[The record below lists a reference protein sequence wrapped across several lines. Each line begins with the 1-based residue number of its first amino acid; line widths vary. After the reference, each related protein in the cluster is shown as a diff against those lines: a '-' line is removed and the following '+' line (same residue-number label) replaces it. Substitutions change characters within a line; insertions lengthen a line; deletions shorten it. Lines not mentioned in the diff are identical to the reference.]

1 MRAIFP
7 PEQEQQLIADFF
19 SGARAPFFVEV
30 GAADPQFGSQTWHLE
45 QAGWSGV
52 LIEPRPD
59 MAAKLRTERRARVY
73 QNACSSP
80 ANAGRTMTLQ
90 LRGGYST
97 LGDKLVIAG
106 MAAQDTLPVSITTL
120 DAILRDANAPQPL
133 DFISID
139 VEGHEIE
146 VLDGFDLGYWRP
158 RLILIEDHV
167 LSLELHR
174 TLQER
179 GYKWVRRSG
188 LNSWYVPVDF
198 PMGVSRWGW
207 AQFFRKYYLSMP
219 TRRVRD
225 TVRRARAATGIL
237 PPSQSH

>member
-1 MRAIFP
+1 M
-7 PEQEQQLIADFF
+7 
-19 SGARAPFFVEV
+19 
-30 GAADPQFGSQTWHLE
+30 
-45 QAGWSGV
+45 
-52 LIEPRPD
+52 
-59 MAAKLRTERRARVY
+59 
-73 QNACSSP
+73 
-80 ANAGRTMTLQ
+80 
-90 LRGGYST
+90 
-97 LGDKLVIAG
+97 
-106 MAAQDTLPVSITTL
+106 TL

-133 DFISID
+133 DYTSID

-174 TLQER
+174 TLQTR

-188 LNSWYVPVDF
+188 LNSWYVPADF
-198 PMGVSRWGW
+198 PMQVSGWGW

-225 TVRRARAATGIL
+225 AVRRLRAATGVL
-237 PPSQSH
+237 PPSASHLVPTFVEA